1 MTDQALRRT
10 DELLTELV
18 EIVETARTVPMSS
31 SIVLPRERVLD
42 LLDELRE
49 TMPPEMQEA
58 RRTVV
63 NRDAL
68 LHDAFEEAK
77 RVRETAAAEAEAL
90 LTDARERTDVTLHEA
105 DVHAHE
111 IIEAGR
117 AEHAHLVSATGVHQ
131 SATKAA
137 EELRAE
143 AQRLRDAAL
152 ADAEEQARRLRRD
165 AEAYAAKLTTDAED
179 YTDRTLAELA
189 ETLQRSAA
197 TAEQGRAALARRR
210 ANPTAAAEP
219 PQAPGLTVG
228 AEPTAGCSDPEP
240 EESGISG

>member
-18 EIVETARTVPMSS
+18 ELVETARTVPMSS

-58 RRTVV
+58 RRTIAS
-63 NRDAL
+63 RDTM
-68 LHDAFEEAK
+68 LHDAYEQAGQA
-77 RVRETAAAEAEAL
+77 RETAAAEAEAL
-90 LTDARERTDVTLHEA
+90 LTDARQRADLALHEA

-131 SATKAA
+131 AATQAA
-137 EELRAE
+137 QELRAE
-143 AQRLRDAAL
+143 AQHRAEELW
-152 ADAEEQARRLRRD
+152 ADAQHRAEESNAEAERRADQLRRD
-165 AEAYAAKLTTDAED
+165 AEAYAAKLTADAED
-179 YTDRTLAELA
+179 YADRTLAELA

-197 TAEQGRAALARRR
+197 TAEQGRSALARRR
-210 ANPTAAAEP
+210 AGAQGDGGPPEP
-219 PQAPGLTVG
+219 PAS
-228 AEPTAGCSDPEP
+228 ANSD
-240 EESGISG
+240 